1 MDAEEW
7 QRTMTENSCVQSA
20 STAAPATDGTVIVPM
35 TAEMVRKAARVHL
48 RALAGSR
55 TAIMGEAYART
66 FIDWFRRAEHGG
78 IALVAIDIHGDLVG
92 YVIGAPLG
100 YPRALSRHLV
110 WIAAVAVIV
119 RPWLFFR
126 QQFRNGVLDRLR
138 LVLGRSLPH
147 GAELELPAPTMSLV
161 AIGVSPAARGKK
173 IGLCLVQAFEARAR
187 ELQMRSLRLTTPS
200 DNAVARRLYE
210 RCGWRPFSASD
221 ERTYY
226 FRILSGRSE
235 AK

>member
-1 MDAEEW
+1 M
-7 QRTMTENSCVQSA
+7 
-20 STAAPATDGTVIVPM
+20 STAAPAADGTVIVPM

-66 FIDWFRRAEHGG
+66 FLDWFRIAEHGG

-100 YPRALSRHLV
+100 YPRNLSRRLV
-110 WIAAVAVIV
+110 WIAAAAVIA

-126 QQFRNGVLDRLR
+126 QQFRHGVLDRLR
-138 LVLGRSLPH
+138 LVLGRPPPH

-173 IGLCLVQAFEARAR
+173 IGPRLVQAFEARAR
-187 ELQMRSLRLTTPS
+187 ELRMRSLRLSTRS
-200 DNAVARRLYE
+200 DNAAACRLYE
-210 RCGWRPFSASD
+210 RCGWRSFPASD
-221 ERTYY
+221 GMTYY
-226 FRILSGRSE
+226 FRIFSS
-235 AK
+235 